1 MPIKLKINTKLI
13 YWVFVLSL
21 FFVFTVQAKT
31 EFLIGLTAQSI
42 RSATTEEVEIGLN
55 YYLNNIS
62 KNKNYGLQIKVFQSE
77 DQLNQSLSERKLI
90 GFFGTPLMFFQN
102 KDEFDSNLLFSPVLS
117 NKVLQR
123 YLLLVRND
131 SGITQIKQLNSAQL
145 SYCLADEVGI
155 IYLHKL
161 MKDKKLGSPNT
172 FFSKLSIKKN
182 PNLAISSV
190 FFKETQATIV
200 LESDFIVAAELNP
213 QLKKQLMVID
223 TSPELITNL
232 LAIKKDQNGVMTPTD
247 FETSVLNLGEALQGK
262 KLLKSFNFGEMR
274 KIKLEDLNSVQELI
288 YNVKENKGLPR

>member
-1 MPIKLKINTKLI
+1 MLIKLNLYMKLLF
-13 YWVFVLSL
+13 WVFVLNLS
-21 FFVFTVQAKT
+21 FVLSVDAKT

-42 RSATTEEVEIGLN
+42 RSATTEEIEIGLN
-55 YYLNNIS
+55 YYLNNVS
-62 KNKNYGLQIKVFQSE
+62 KDKNYGLKVKVFQSE
-77 DQLNQSLSERKLI
+77 DQLNQSLSEGKLI

-102 KDEFDSNLLFSPVLS
+102 KDEFVSSLLFSPVLS

-131 SGITQIKQLNSAQL
+131 SGITQVKQLNSTQL

-161 MKDKKLGSPNT
+161 IKDKKLGNPHT

-200 LESDFIVAAELNP
+200 LESDFAVAAELNP

-232 LAIKKDQNGVMTPTD
+232 LAIKDQNGVMTPTEI
-247 FETSVLNLGEALQGK
+247 ETSVLSVGEALQGR

-288 YNVKENKGLPR
+288 YNVKENKGLTK